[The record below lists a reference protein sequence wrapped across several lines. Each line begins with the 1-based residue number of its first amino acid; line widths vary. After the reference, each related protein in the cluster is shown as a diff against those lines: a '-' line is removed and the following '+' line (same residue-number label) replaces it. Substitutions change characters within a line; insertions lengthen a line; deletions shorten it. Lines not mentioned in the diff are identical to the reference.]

1 MPTLDVPERQVLID
15 FFADVNGFHWH
26 HRLLLVSLGDGKWI
40 CCTPDQSV
48 QRVNLADHRIV
59 ILGRNADYP
68 ADRVAITYAPDNADF
83 DAPTLARLRAE
94 ALALAEVLGV
104 QPAAGGAVAAAG
116 AVVWRVCDS
125 ASEHF
130 GEELPAACVGN
141 DQVFVERGD
150 RALAEVD
157 GEWLSAAKEAAD
169 EPGLDAFTKR
179 FHAGPG
185 RDPRVLSRTLDS
197 QGRRLLPLEK
207 AFPLF
212 LEHGWKHWPVSGPRT
227 VREFLIRIRSAGFV
241 GFLAYHSDWA
251 KASGVGERSAV
262 CREHKLLLELLRIM
276 VETDQVDITS
286 LAGTELMLRRV
297 FQIELAVERNP
308 RSPDFEGLDAI
319 MEVVTKPSGGV
330 HLPELSK
337 WFSDF
342 QQKEAFTLKRFRLA
356 AEERKELDKRKGKKD
371 KDG

>member
-1 MPTLDVPERQVLID
+1 MPTLDVPEKQVFID

-26 HRLLLVSLGDGKWI
+26 HRILLVSLGDGKWI

-48 QRVNLADHRIV
+48 QRVNLADHRVV
-59 ILGRNADYP
+59 ILGRNAAYP

-104 QPAAGGAVAAAG
+104 QPAAGGAVAAVG
-116 AVVWRVCDS
+116 NVVWRVCDT

-157 GEWLSAAKEAAD
+157 GEWLSAAKEAPD

-207 AFPLF
+207 AFSITGARPGL
-212 LEHGWKHWPVSGPRT
+212 SRPRP
-227 VREFLIRIRSAGFV
+227 EFVIAPCSRITA
-241 GFLAYHSDWA
+241 
-251 KASGVGERSAV
+251 
-262 CREHKLLLELLRIM
+262 
-276 VETDQVDITS
+276 
-286 LAGTELMLRRV
+286 
-297 FQIELAVERNP
+297 
-308 RSPDFEGLDAI
+308 
-319 MEVVTKPSGGV
+319 TKG
-330 HLPELSK
+330 
-337 WFSDF
+337 SDF
-342 QQKEAFTLKRFRLA
+342 IKGIKRFIPEYLGRA
-356 AEERKELDKRKGKKD
+356 VGRTRVIV
-371 KDG
+371 